1 MIQSHLDTMLVY
13 LMMLM
18 LQGDDPNRVTTD
30 SGNNLGGSSTYKKN
44 KRGISWSICF
54 TGLRSPRIAH
64 EKDDR
69 KRLICASGY
78 DEDV

>member
-30 SGNNLGGSSTYKKN
+30 SNNLESSTYQSTWNLVEHMLYEGQVHLKWYMKKM
-44 KRGISWSICF
+44 I
-54 TGLRSPRIAH
+54 
-64 EKDDR
+64 E
-69 KRLICASGY
+69 RLI
-78 DEDV
+78 